1 MASTTSV
8 PAFRNEPVTDFSDP
22 TAQAAFR
29 AALAR
34 VGGQLG
40 RRQPLWIGGQP
51 VTHAETFDSINPA
64 HPDQVVGTHVVAS
77 VEDVD
82 AAVQAAERA
91 FPSWAATPAELRAE
105 FLFRAA
111 ELIRQRRHEVSA
123 LMVLEVGK
131 AWGEADGEAAE
142 AVDLMEWYARQM
154 LRLGKPK
161 DLTPLE
167 GEEHA
172 FYYVPLGVGAVIS
185 PWNFPLALT
194 TGMLTAA
201 VVAGNSVVLKPSSA
215 SPTTA
220 AWLVDLFRELGLP
233 NGVINYLT
241 GPGSA
246 IGDALVEH
254 PRVRFIA
261 FTGSRD
267 VGVRINER
275 ASKVQPGQIW
285 LKRIQLEMGGKNGIV
300 VDETAD
306 LEAAADGIVTSA
318 FGYQGQ
324 KCSAGSRAIVV
335 DAVYEPVL
343 AEVVERARA
352 LRIGDPIEPDTQ
364 VGPLIDAGAERKV
377 LDYIAIGKGEGEL
390 MLGGEKLDR
399 EGYFVAPT
407 IFADVSPRARIA
419 QEEIFGPVLAFIRAH
434 DFDDALAIA
443 NGTEYGL
450 TGSLYSRDAAR
461 LERAKRDFHVGN
473 LYLNRK
479 CTGAIMGVHPFGGFN
494 MSGTDSKAGGPDY
507 LLFFL
512 QGKSVGSRV

>member
-215 SPTTA
+215 SPTTV

-285 LKRIQLEMGGKNGIV
+285 LKRIQLEMGGKN
-300 VDETAD
+300 
-306 LEAAADGIVTSA
+306 
-318 FGYQGQ
+318 
-324 KCSAGSRAIVV
+324 AIVV
-335 DAVYEPVL
+335 DAVYERVL

-377 LDYIAIGKGEGEL
+377 LDYIAIGKGAGEL